1 MEKKITKNT
10 WHILSMKAS
19 SLLVCKRALGIL
31 TQARLPSRKIFTR
44 GFKGMDMVRNNTLL
58 GCGI

>member
-19 SLLVCKRALGIL
+19 SLRVCKRALGIL
-31 TQARLPSRKIFTR
+31 TQARLPSRKFLHVVL
-44 GFKGMDMVRNNTLL
+44 KGWTW
-58 GCGI
+58 

>member
-31 TQARLPSRKIFTR
+31 TQARLPSRKF
-44 GFKGMDMVRNNTLL
+44 FHVVLKGWTW
-58 GCGI
+58 